1 MHVLELEKVQL
12 GISEKDKDVMEL
24 KTPEK
29 IYFLKAEN
37 KGIFDFWKEK
47 IQAQLIL
54 VKQNEAFSDFDTK
67 ISSIERIFFDK
78 MSELTFRS
86 FEGIKNLLQSQLL
99 REWFFEYITSI
110 SPEESG
116 ILLLMEF
123 YIKFHNEL
131 KSKNFKESFKNI
143 NRIYEILKKVSEDW
157 KNKKLSPEKEPEEQK
172 SQRNYIRR
180 HTKPNILVNFDVQSI
195 NIEEQPQKAM
205 FHTRNNTPSMIYKT
219 PNKTKN
225 TPIKGILSKNDLPL
239 HRHSKNQFNVKVEFT
254 REIKARKSRE
264 FKPKNFNSTGKKDD
278 QIPKIEESI
287 ERELIFH
294 DEFFLKIFEKKFD
307 FMSKIFLLE
316 GIESQIVDIFEDLFM
331 NLEKYLEKNY
341 YFSYIESSFYLK
353 KLLFFQNERLKKE
366 TGFQKPSF
374 LNRPTTKIPLSI
386 KKAINLTENQENLGV
401 LKKKKVVAAMQLQE
415 IRDFKYGG
423 ENPYTMF
430 QEPERGSV
438 TLELVRRRLT
448 YDRKE
453 PTKEDI

>member
-1 MHVLELEKVQL
+1 MWESLILWILEKKMHVLDLEKITL

-47 IQAQLIL
+47 IQAQLVL
-54 VKQNEAFSDFDTK
+54 VKQNESFSDLDSK
-67 ISSIERIFFDK
+67 ISSIERTFYDK
-78 MSELTFRS
+78 IRELTFHS
-86 FEGIKNLLQSQLL
+86 FEGIKNVLQSQLL

-131 KSKNFKESFKNI
+131 KNKNFKEAFKNI

-157 KNKKLSPEKEPEEQK
+157 KNKKISPEKEPEEQK
-172 SQRNYIRR
+172 IQRNYIRR
-180 HTKPNILVNFDVQSI
+180 HTKPNIIVNFDDHCDN
-195 NIEEQPQKAM
+195 NIELPQKTM
-205 FHTRNNTPSMIYKT
+205 YHTRNNTPSMIYRT

-225 TPIKGILSKNDLPL
+225 TPIKGILSKNNIPL
-239 HRHSKNQFNVKVEFT
+239 HQVKV
-254 REIKARKSRE
+254 
-264 FKPKNFNSTGKKDD
+264 KNINSTGKKDE

-294 DEFFLKIFEKKFD
+294 DEFFLKIFSQFDWKNCEKKFD

-341 YFSYIESSFYLK
+341 YFSYIESNFYLK

-374 LNRPTTKIPLSI
+374 LNRPTTKIRLSI
-386 KKAINLTENQENLGV
+386 KKTINLTENLGV
-401 LKKKKVVAAMQLQE
+401 LKKKKVVTAMQLQE